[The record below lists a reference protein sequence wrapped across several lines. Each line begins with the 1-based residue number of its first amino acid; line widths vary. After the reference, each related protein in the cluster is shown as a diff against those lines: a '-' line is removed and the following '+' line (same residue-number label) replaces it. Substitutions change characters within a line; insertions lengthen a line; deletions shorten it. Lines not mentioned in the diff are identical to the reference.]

1 MENIITLTQYA
12 AEKVKEIAKEEN
24 LDGYGIRYRIVGG
37 GCYGFTNDLY
47 FEDEITEL
55 DEQFESHG
63 VIIYIDPITLQYI
76 EGTVIDYVETN
87 TGGGFKFIHANVRG
101 SCGCGQS
108 IYF

>member
-1 MENIITLTQYA
+1 MITLTPYA

-47 FEDEITEL
+47 FEYEITEL

-63 VIIYIDPITLQYI
+63 VTIYVDPITLQYV
-76 EGTVIDYVETN
+76 EETVIDYVDSIG
-87 TGGGFKFIHANVRG
+87 GGGFKFINSGIKG
-101 SCGCGQS
+101 SCGCGS
-108 IYF
+108 SFSV